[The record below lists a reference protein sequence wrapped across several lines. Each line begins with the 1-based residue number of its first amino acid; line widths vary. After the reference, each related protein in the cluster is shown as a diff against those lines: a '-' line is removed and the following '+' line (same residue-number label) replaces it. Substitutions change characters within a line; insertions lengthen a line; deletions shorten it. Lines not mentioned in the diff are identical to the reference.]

1 MRVHFVVY
9 IVDFSFRIFIALQ
22 LKVLTAIFE
31 YRINYFSMDKRKVKQ
46 QQNIILHDLEDLE
59 NEAKKL
65 KNPEVDL
72 DRTFE
77 LLQERLLKKLVLLH

>member
-1 MRVHFVVY
+1 
-9 IVDFSFRIFIALQ
+9 
-22 LKVLTAIFE
+22 
-31 YRINYFSMDKRKVKQ
+31 MDKRKVKQ

>member
-1 MRVHFVVY
+1 MFD

-22 LKVLTAIFE
+22 LEVLTAIFE

>member
-1 MRVHFVVY
+1 M
-9 IVDFSFRIFIALQ
+9 Q

-31 YRINYFSMDKRKVKQ
+31 CRINYFSMDKRKVKQ